1 MKKTLFIPLI
11 ICMISE
17 FHAQSLSFRE
27 NKGQYETGVIAEIPQ
42 SNFKTQIMEN
52 GIHYKSGNNQ
62 QIKLQFKNQNTDIK
76 IEKKK
81 PLQVFSNFYT
91 NNKSIL
97 NVKDFEEIELKNL
110 YNHTD
115 MVLYSK
121 GKQMEYDFILHPGAN
136 VSDIQIEIPSRNF
149 HLDHL
154 GNLHIK
160 IGENEIIHQVP
171 IAFQNDVQIASS
183 WKIID
188 NQTLG
193 FNIGEYDKSQKLIID
208 PIALE
213 WYREYQY
220 SLENKINGS
229 CTDEFG
235 NIYIVGT
242 MEATVNQ
249 TDIFVTKSDLNGNL
263 LMNVIIG
270 ENRDEKGYG
279 IAIDTNNNILVS
291 GLKSDITTDINA
303 YILQLSPDGIIL
315 WEEIFGQQ
323 QMGGDLFDIAYRC
336 SVDSLNNLYIA
347 GSTRSNAISTPG
359 AYQPNMSSSSNVFL
373 AKYDADKNLLW
384 RTYYLHDAFADMVC
398 DKQGNV
404 YMLGRPFGTGIG
416 LAKFSSDG
424 NLIWNE
430 DNQAGKF
437 TTDEGTGS
445 AISISENGKN
455 LCIASSTFE
464 NLASYTTNGVHQTS
478 MNGAIDGIITVL
490 DSSGTRIWGSFF
502 GGESSDY
509 ASACAI
515 NNQGE
520 VIVTGNTMSTTNIAT
535 PNSYSTAFQDEG
547 NGQPDAF
554 FTKFNPTGNVIFS
567 TYYNGTNAFG
577 FERGAT
583 CHFALDGNYFVTV
596 NAHMG
601 QVELLKF
608 RESQLNISTTEN
620 DEKWQLYSQIDGYY
634 LRNESKNSKIKIQLI
649 DNMGKMVKEQILTEE
664 LEKIDTDSLVS
675 GVYHL
680 QIPALNHSLKLVIP

>member
-11 ICMISE
+11 ICMIAE
-17 FHAQSLSFRE
+17 IHAQSLSFRE
-27 NKGQYETGVIAEIPQ
+27 NKGQFENGVIAEIPQ

-52 GIHYKSGNNQ
+52 GIRYKTGNNQ

-91 NNKSIL
+91 NDKSIL

-136 VSDIQIEIPSRNF
+136 VSDIQIEIPTQNF
-149 HLDHL
+149 HLDLL

-160 IGENEIIHQVP
+160 IGENQIIHQAP
-171 IAFQNDVQIASS
+171 IAFQNDIQIASS

-188 NQTLG
+188 HQTLG
-193 FNIGEYDKSQKLIID
+193 FNIGAYDKSQKLIID

-213 WYREYQY
+213 WFREYQY

-279 IAIDTNNNILVS
+279 IALDTNKNILVS

-303 YILQLSPDGIIL
+303 YILQLSPAGIIL

-336 SVDSLNNLYIA
+336 AVDSLNNFYIA
-347 GSTRSNAISTPG
+347 GITRSNAISTPG

-373 AKYDADKNLLW
+373 AKYDPDKNLLW

-398 DKQGNV
+398 DKQGNI

-437 TTDEGTGS
+437 STDEGTGS
-445 AISISENGKN
+445 DLSISENGER
-455 LCIASSTFE
+455 LCIVSNTFE

-478 MNGAIDGIITVL
+478 LNGAIDGIITVL
-490 DSSGTRIWGSFF
+490 DSSGVRTWGSYF
-502 GGESSDY
+502 GGESVDY
-509 ASACAI
+509 SSGSAI
-515 NNQGE
+515 NDQGE

-535 PNSYSTAFQDEG
+535 PNSYSTTFQDEG
-547 NGQPDAF
+547 NAQPDAF
-554 FTKFNPTGNVIFS
+554 FAKFNPFGNVIFS

-608 RESQLNISTTEN
+608 RESQLNIPATEN
-620 DEKWQLYSQIDGYY
+620 KEKWKLYTQIGGYY
-634 LRNESKNSKIKIQLI
+634 LRNESKNSEIKIQLI
-649 DNMGKMVKEQILTEE
+649 DNMGKIVKEQILTEE
-664 LEKIDTDSLVS
+664 IEKIDTDFLMS
-675 GVYHL
+675 GVYYL
-680 QIPALNHSLKLVIP
+680 QIPDLNHSLKLVIP